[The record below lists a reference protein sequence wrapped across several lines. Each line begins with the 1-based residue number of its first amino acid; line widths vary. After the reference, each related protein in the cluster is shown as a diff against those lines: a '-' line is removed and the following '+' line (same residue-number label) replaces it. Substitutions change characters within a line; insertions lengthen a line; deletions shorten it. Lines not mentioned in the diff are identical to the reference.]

1 MLEAAAIAGAFIAAC
16 RDELDA
22 PKPGN
27 VHIFAAGHG
36 MAVEEFRASAAAA
49 ARFIAQAGAG
59 VGARIDAAMAATWA
73 AVAKN
78 TNLGI
83 ILLCAPLAVAAERG
97 GPLPEGL
104 RGVLDHLTINDAALA
119 FRAIRLASPAGLGN
133 SDAHDVRQE
142 PTATLLEAMRAAA
155 GHDRIAWNYAHGF
168 DDILQSGQH
177 VLAQARQLRTQV
189 QASAWRPVLNLYLH
203 FLSAHPD
210 SHIARKFGQDRAR
223 AVQLEAAAF
232 CQRAMSGLPDAA
244 LLPGL
249 LAFDARLKSAG
260 LNPGTSADLTV
271 AALFAERLIRGAQSA

>member
-1 MLEAAAIAGAFIAAC
+1 MLSAQTIATAFIAAC
-16 RDELDA
+16 RDELEA

-36 MAVEEFRASAAAA
+36 MDVGNFRTSAAAA
-49 ARFIAQAGAG
+49 APCIAQAGAST
-59 VGARIDAAMAATWA
+59 GARIDAAMAATWA

-83 ILLCAPLAVAAERG
+83 ILLCAPLAAAAERG

-142 PTATLLEAMRAAA
+142 PTATLLEAMLAAA

-168 DDILQSGQH
+168 DDVINSGQR
-177 VLAQARQLRTQV
+177 VLAQARQLRMQV

-203 FLSAHPD
+203 FLSARPD
-210 SHIARKFGQDRAR
+210 SHIARKFGGELAR
-223 AVQLEAAAF
+223 EVQLEAAGF
-232 CQRAMSGLPDAA
+232 CQRAMSGQPDAT

-249 LAFDARLKSAG
+249 LALDARLKSAG

-271 AALFAERLIRGAQSA
+271 AALFAERLIQGAQSA